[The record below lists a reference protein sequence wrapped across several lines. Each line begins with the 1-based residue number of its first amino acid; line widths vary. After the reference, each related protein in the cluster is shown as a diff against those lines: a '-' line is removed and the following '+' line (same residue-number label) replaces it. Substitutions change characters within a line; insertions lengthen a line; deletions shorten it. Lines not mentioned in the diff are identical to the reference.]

1 VKTIVRTK
9 SGRLIE
15 KTIMVSKEEYD
26 ELQRIA
32 REGGDPASVL
42 NKYMGKDE
50 KVEGW
55 KKVEAVP
62 KAMKVVKT
70 MVRTKSGRLVR
81 VVPSHI
87 YHWLIECHISIKNII
102 LSSTKL
108 QILFN
113 NFTILT
119 YSLKI
124 FVYVNH
130 N

>member
-55 KKVEAVP
+55 SCEDYGANQKRQ
-62 KAMKVVKT
+62 T
-70 MVRTKSGRLVR
+70 GKSCPLSYLSLAYRM
-81 VVPSHI
+81 SHFNKE
-87 YHWLIECHISIKNII
+87 YNFIKH
-102 LSSTKL
+102 
-108 QILFN
+108 QAP
-113 NFTILT
+113 NF
-119 YSLKI
+119 
-124 FVYVNH
+124 V
-130 N
+130 